1 MVSTHYFKI
10 NKGLDPIYFKT
21 TQGLDPVS
29 ITQIGCIWLE
39 ERRIKEENILRETF
53 FWKIAEPLLHDE
65 ICQPFCAA

>member
-29 ITQIGCIWLE
+29 IMQIGGIWLE
-39 ERRIKEENILRETF
+39 ERRIREE
-53 FWKIAEPLLHDE
+53 K
-65 ICQPFCAA
+65 